1 MPDLDEDL
9 YTAAKLYEQV
19 AGDLDGDRRLLDHAG
34 LPVDDATHRHLS
46 FLESALEEEWS
57 ASRLA
62 SVAESTIVSGAAS
75 RAVSEGD
82 ATALSYL
89 VGVTE
94 NELDGSSLR
103 LPLQLNAAMDNN
115 DATAFLG
122 GAGNPNTGKT
132 NFVALL
138 VELRRAT
145 VDNLLVIS
153 NARTWPGTDELVT
166 SAHDLAV
173 TCLEY
178 RDRPKFVFI
187 DEGSTHFDA
196 RTHSREVAVQFTPL
210 AKRFAKIGVDVFA
223 TVGHTGKD
231 LHPEVKRLLTLAFF
245 KTAKKS
251 VDLYGNWPADA
262 DMPTERL
269 FGGTVENLEA
279 ALDEPDPDDAAPWA
293 WNLEAEL
300 FARDLDWPEL
310 LDRLRNRGPT
320 D

>member
-9 YTAAKLYEQV
+9 FTAAKLYEQV

-34 LPVDDATHRHLS
+34 LPVDDGTSKHLS
-46 FLESALEEEWS
+46 FLKTALGDDWS

-62 SVAESTIVSGAAS
+62 EASEATIASGAAS
-75 RAVSEGD
+75 RAVTEGD

-94 NELDGSSLR
+94 TELDGSSLR

-115 DATAFLG
+115 DATAFIG

-132 NFVALL
+132 NLVALL
-138 VELRRAT
+138 TELRRAT
-145 VDNLLVIS
+145 VDDLLVIS
-153 NARTWPGTDELVT
+153 NSRTWPGTDELVT

-173 TCLEY
+173 TCLEH

-245 KTAKKS
+245 KTEKKS
-251 VDLYGNWPADA
+251 VDFYGNWPADA
-262 DMPTERL
+262 DMPTDRL
-269 FGGTVENLEA
+269 FGGTVEELEP
-279 ALDEPDPDDAAPWA
+279 ALEEPDPDDAAPWA

-300 FARDLDWPEL
+300 FARDLDWSEL
-310 LDRLRNRGPT
+310 LDRLRTGGPP